1 MEPAGQA
8 SLKTSCVGGWEGC
21 AVVLLRNCN
30 LPPPAGL
37 CVRARGGENWAF
49 LDAHEMQISQRG
61 LAARFV
67 PECFQPPRTIKGEQP
82 HDNYLKTPALHKKP
96 LRFLDSAQL
105 ELFLPAPL

>member
-1 MEPAGQA
+1 MEPARQA

-30 LPPPAGL
+30 LPPPAGH

-61 LAARFV
+61 LLLGLCQSVFSRLGLSKGNSHM
-67 PECFQPPRTIKGEQP
+67 TII
-82 HDNYLKTPALHKKP
+82 
-96 LRFLDSAQL
+96 
-105 ELFLPAPL
+105 